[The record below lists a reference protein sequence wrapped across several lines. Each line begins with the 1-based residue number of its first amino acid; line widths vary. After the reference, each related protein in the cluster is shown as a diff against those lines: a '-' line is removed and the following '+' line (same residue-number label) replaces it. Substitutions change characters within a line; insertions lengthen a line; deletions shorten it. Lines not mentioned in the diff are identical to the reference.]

1 MFDFN
6 IVVLLLS
13 ILSSLI
19 VLFLFI
25 RHDQDKPSRLV
36 YLALYLILTD
46 GLLALLILVQ
56 KIDFSNGYIAFDND
70 DISDYDDDSID
81 RRDEICRIFHP
92 MMIFLY
98 NTSFGWTILI
108 AIRFANIPFSATG
121 RSPSNDDISTPE
133 RIFKMIDSFCKKW
146 FEEPPSY
153 YVPLGAFILFLP
165 LLVLNSI
172 DDVVYTSVVYP
183 PAWVGDRWCIFS
195 NDKSYAIAVNY
206 ICFQVPCIVTIV
218 INTYFYTRGV
228 YSLRYAPMSVVTR
241 EASRAQSYLAVLLV
255 VWLPGWIG
263 NLLGTLG
270 AYSDGGFGENV
281 MLPIILMSQSG
292 QGLWNTIVYVI
303 GTKAVSRY
311 LKEGSPMKQPL
322 IAGERFVRF
331 EKNPERHS
339 GPSPNY
345 APSTE
350 ENSFEDI
357 KVSGKRFCEE
367 VYYS

>member
-81 RRDEICRIFHP
+81 RRDKICRIFHP

-121 RSPSNDDISTPE
+121 RSPSNDD
-133 RIFKMIDSFCKKW
+133 
-146 FEEPPSY
+146 
-153 YVPLGAFILFLP
+153 
-165 LLVLNSI
+165 
-172 DDVVYTSVVYP
+172 
-183 PAWVGDRWCIFS
+183 DR
-195 NDKSYAIAVNY
+195 
-206 ICFQVPCIVTIV
+206 
-218 INTYFYTRGV
+218 
-228 YSLRYAPMSVVTR
+228 
-241 EASRAQSYLAVLLV
+241 
-255 VWLPGWIG
+255 
-263 NLLGTLG
+263 
-270 AYSDGGFGENV
+270 
-281 MLPIILMSQSG
+281 
-292 QGLWNTIVYVI
+292 
-303 GTKAVSRY
+303 
-311 LKEGSPMKQPL
+311 
-322 IAGERFVRF
+322 
-331 EKNPERHS
+331 
-339 GPSPNY
+339 
-345 APSTE
+345 
-350 ENSFEDI
+350 
-357 KVSGKRFCEE
+357 
-367 VYYS
+367 